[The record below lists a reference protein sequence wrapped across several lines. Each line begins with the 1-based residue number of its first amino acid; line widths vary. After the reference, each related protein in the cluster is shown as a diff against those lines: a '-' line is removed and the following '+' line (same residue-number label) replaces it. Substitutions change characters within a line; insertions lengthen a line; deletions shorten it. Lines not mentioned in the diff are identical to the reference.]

1 MRSLVFQVVTLL
13 VAATAGFSQNP
24 AAAVAT
30 SESQKDEQQIRQV
43 EAEMLQ
49 GEMNSD
55 PAIFEKILADDCVN
69 WPAGPG
75 LTKAR
80 LVEGI
85 RKAQGQAP
93 PYTASDEDMRVY
105 MLGDTAIAMYVKE
118 YAVRANP
125 NQVDS
130 QDLTDVFVRSADT
143 WKLKISR
150 ASPHRRTES

>member
-1 MRSLVFQVVTLL
+1 MRSFVLQ
-13 VAATAGFSQNP
+13 AATFLIMATAAFSQSP
-24 AAAVAT
+24 AAAVSS
-30 SESQKDEQQIRQV
+30 SESQSDEQQIRQI
-43 EAEMLQ
+43 EAEMLK

-130 QDLTDVFVRSADT
+130 QDLTDVFVRSAGT

-150 ASPHRRTES
+150 ASPHRRAES